1 MLLDRLLYLRARTG
15 WFLVVFDP
23 MTNITSA
30 LAISLM
36 ELVIAPLP
44 KAIARPA
51 TVELCQRRA
60 Q

>member
-1 MLLDRLLYLRARTG
+1 
-15 WFLVVFDP
+15 

-30 LAISLM
+30 FAISLM